1 MSTTRKFLR
10 NMDKVTMSNLGR
22 ATKLQKVVS
31 AVTAMG
37 FVLQP
42 VAAMANTITRTD
54 GGKLDVNGNVTN
66 VWAGKV
72 INDKVAMSVFQDFK
86 IDPNNIANMYFKE
99 QAQGM
104 EAGSLVNFVNTR
116 IDINGT
122 VNAIKGGKIGG
133 NLFFLSKDG
142 MAVGA
147 TGVINTGSLYVATP
161 NANKITELQQ
171 SLQQGAIKDNLAENL
186 VYSVPINKSGTIT
199 VMGKINAADDVH
211 LRAPQIG
218 IGKNVSGDAQYDAQP
233 GGTNA
238 SITTG
243 VANFADIVNIKD
255 AQGNV
260 TVDSGLRGEAL
271 QAEKTANGDI
281 VLSAYNSYNDNYYGI
296 KSAVSDIAG
305 EKVNAELTV
314 AKGAAV
320 NAAGKAELTAQAVN
334 NIDAEIIE
342 NNADLKRV
350 SESRNKTD
358 SLVGQIVDTKANI
371 NIDGEVTGKHVDI
384 AANAVNRY
392 VSSETGKLTSFTQK
406 LHVAN
411 INLDAAYGKLNSEAK
426 VNIGKDAVV
435 KATQA
440 DTIRTDEN
448 GLPVTDSEG
457 NAVIDKA
464 LNIHANSTIDLEVG
478 ANAGGIK
485 LFTPSVTKLIPAV
498 GVSYAEANNNA
509 EVNIEGALASAGSA
523 DIAANADSTIYA
535 SSITKTG
542 KQGNIVSAAVTVANS
557 ENHSKVTIG
566 ETAKMA
572 GQDLGN
578 GRGTATIG
586 EDVSVKA
593 NSTNSV
599 TTGASV
605 VANDNTAVAT
615 AVNVTE
621 HNSTADVDINASM
634 KAGRNLAVNAANT
647 LAENNVTAD
656 NGMGTTAAASKLSE
670 LIQDSQTMQSITGP
684 AGLVS
689 VLKERIAEGE
699 LTPGWLSDILGQKE
713 GETPAPN
720 AWDTVG
726 DLFSAG
732 ASIGVANETNNSNI
746 SIGKGVQLEAGKDLS
761 LKAASTVEDTYMNAN
776 GIGRNNNE
784 DVDKNA
790 LVNAAVLY
798 ANLQNDATITVAGGN
813 AGDGTNVQ
821 LKGENVDVQAD
832 SVFIYQ
838 RIDRMIRDVNEL
850 SNKVKKAYKND
861 DSEEAA
867 KIKEKLAA
875 LEEAAAAFNEK
886 ANPEN
891 GEKPSIYELVLTDE
905 FKDYLDAANEFK
917 EAAEKDEDNMDG
929 ISVGNLSALSAAARF
944 ADVTRYTNFS
954 AGTVNAGKDGEKEA
968 KASIAGSATVTN
980 IANNA
985 KVLLGKNA
993 VVEATAGKANLG
1005 AKSSQDD
1012 VVLTGKPS
1020 MNGGGSAAVGG
1031 TVGIGFADANSL
1043 VVVAEGAKITAGDIN
1058 LKAENSIDHT
1068 SISIGA
1074 GKGGSV
1080 GVNGMVSYMSGD
1092 SNSIVSV
1099 DDEAVLIAR
1108 KNSDATTGKI
1118 NLEAINDTDVT
1129 TVAGAVSQGDSGA
1142 VGASIAVSNFD
1153 RYNYAAIADNDYG
1166 TKNVK
1171 QELANALAKTSD
1183 EKIKYILKLLRQK
1196 TGLSEAAQ
1204 SDFFGSQAND
1214 AANAG
1219 SITASGVD
1227 VKARTTG
1234 EILNVTI
1241 AGGLSTGGDSDEE
1254 STFSKILEMLGDVKT
1269 GLEGKIK
1276 ALDSGLAE
1284 KIQSFLEKA
1293 DKAKEVLPEQEDDK
1307 KDVTKETE
1315 KPASFTLTGAG
1326 SASVNLLDGDTAAII
1341 DGAKIN
1347 IVKDEAKT
1355 SGNVNVSASDS
1366 SMVTAASGAAGL
1378 SLKNYGKKQNGDT
1391 TNVGVAGA
1399 VAVNDVSTGTLAVI
1413 RGSKIDNAD
1422 AIINNAEKSGA
1433 VVAAGVGLAVST
1445 NAAGNGATN
1454 VAASVNASV
1463 NLADNKVYAL
1473 MQDNKVNETAQNAA
1487 TSITNSAFDND
1498 IQITGGLSASLS
1510 KGGSKG
1516 VAGGATV
1523 AYGTLENDIQS
1534 AMLGGTYNKITNAD
1548 VTATTNMTQVG
1559 VAANA
1564 SASMG
1569 ADTSYAMSGNAAYNK
1584 LTNDVNASVEGV
1596 TLTGESLTVAA
1607 YDTAETTNEHTALL
1621 KARGFDADGS
1631 EYAEAAAAAANEEED
1646 QDGNKLTNID
1656 TTRKGNVI
1664 VTGAVS
1670 AGITTGSDGGSAG
1683 ASISISDI
1691 DNDYNASIK
1700 GSTITTKGAGSGEDL
1715 RGTNVTAKSN
1725 TMLIGV
1731 AAGVAGTNGNFGVG
1745 GSASWENLDNDVTAS
1760 IENSTIA
1767 GPKTDVNAISKAMAV
1782 NVAGQIGVSTGSNS
1796 KVGAG
1801 MAVAY
1806 NSLNNTTGAYVKGST
1821 IYNPAASGAALN
1833 VNAANEGSVYSVGA
1847 AVGAGTSTATLNGAV
1862 VVNQGKNDV
1871 EAIVEDGT
1879 YQDENGETKTKRSAL
1894 SNMNSVNVTSTDSS
1908 KQLAVV
1914 GAVSAGVGGKSKAAV
1929 GGTVVVNDIASQ
1941 SNKAAIRNTD
1951 INTTDNGKIGVK
1963 ALDNSALKTIS
1974 IDMAMTTGNAAF
1986 SGAGAASL
1994 IDKETGAELV
2004 GTNVDQKANAAG
2016 NSDVEVKAASDSSI
2030 TTVGVVLA
2038 GGKNAAGGL
2047 GISVNEIGADTTATI
2062 DGGNYKVK
2070 NLTAEAKSKAAINA
2084 IGIAAGVAKNAG
2096 LAGNVGVNIID
2107 NDTKTTIK
2115 NATIAAKGTI
2125 AALANSQD
2133 RLSNI
2138 AGTAGVAAG
2147 GQVGLGMGVAYN
2159 EIKGETASVVSDS
2172 SLTAEGAEGAGVDVI
2187 ERNKDNANATTA
2199 KYKGIVVA
2207 ADATHDLQN
2216 IAISAG
2222 AAISADVGVGV
2233 AGTVTVNRILG
2244 ATNAEINS
2252 TDLNKNLKDLS
2263 KADVLVNAA
2272 DVTTSESHVGSL
2284 AVGVGADGGAGVGM
2298 ASDTSVVSRNVTAQ
2312 IDGGETQ
2319 KTANGH
2325 NVAVNALNKAQMTT
2339 NADGVAIAGGA
2350 YGAAAGA
2357 GTVSVA
2363 KLDAATTARV
2373 NNIAGTNYGLAVNA
2387 EHKNAINQISAAA
2400 AVAAAAVSG
2409 AAGAGIGV
2417 VNDDSNTVAELSKSN
2432 ITAKKDNGEAT
2443 NGNITVKAANE
2454 TDVTT
2459 TVVGVAASGVAAGLN
2474 VAVNNLNNKVTAS
2487 VHDNTLL
2494 DAANKFAATANNK
2507 LAADFRSAAAAGGA
2521 GALAV
2526 GVGVNTIDTGVLT
2539 EVKDSAIKAGSID
2552 VNAKETMDI
2561 KQKIAGASAGALG
2574 VNANVSVTSIG
2585 AALADSYG
2593 DNDSGD
2599 SKAKFTT
2606 SDILQKANDAVADQD
2621 NISKSDKNAAG
2632 STFGK
2637 YNVTAKSGASASKG
2651 SSSAEGV
2658 QVKVSNANLT
2668 AAGNAN
2674 IEAER
2679 HVDANVTSATATVAA
2694 TGASVSVAALDVERK
2709 TGVTVDK
2716 SSITAGDALNVTS
2729 KQSGTAEVDAY
2740 QASAAGASVGV
2751 VYSGINLKGANA
2763 VNIMGSTL
2771 NAGNNLAVKTSDMST
2786 GKLKTIGLA
2795 AAIAGT
2801 ANVFVADAKNNS
2813 TSTITIDSKDEQNSA
2828 LTSTNADVTVE
2839 AKHGDG
2845 TKPTLEAEMKTVS
2858 VAGIASG
2865 LGFNTAVTDNS
2876 STAISVGNN
2885 QSFAAGKDINIKAEN
2900 NSVNIVKS
2908 SAITGAL
2915 GVAAGAT
2922 GAEAKGTAASSLT
2935 VGSGNTFTAETVNLG
2950 AKANVKNVAEIHSIG
2965 AGIGAITVNWAKASG
2980 KTDVAVNIGDNT
2992 YNAKEANIKG
3002 ESVINQKASADG
3014 ITAGLVTSGSNMAK
3028 ADAEEKINVVVGTD
3042 NGTNTA
3048 TGDVN
3053 ITADG
3058 KIIHDVSSNGDGGAL
3073 FDASPVAAR
3082 TESNV
3087 DSTTKVKVRGN
3098 WTADDMSIAAVHDNN
3113 NITLDTN
3120 ALKAAVVGLSG
3131 VEAKSDITNNTS
3143 VDLANAKLVA
3153 AGDVALKAQNDI
3165 NYSNTMKAGGY
3176 GVASGN
3182 ALDSRDTFNLNSKV
3196 KLANSNITSKGKI
3209 DISALTG
3216 DGVNQTDSSNRPNA
3230 AINKSV
3236 TLESAGAVAGTWAVS
3251 RDNYNVNNNIL
3262 VDENSSVTTAGNS
3275 NYTSNN
3281 DINMVATD
3289 MVGFTDVATANT
3301 QGGLVGA
3308 ASAKLKADFTRN
3320 NNITVNG
3327 KLDSNYDVKLNAG
3340 GNSIMN
3346 VTLKSNA
3353 YNKTAAP
3360 IVANPS
3366 LNYTMTQ
3373 NNNVVIGERADG
3385 AESIKTVRNINLIGD
3400 SGDTTIALQSE
3411 SYKWTQGGTTSN
3423 ASLASTADGTQSKD
3437 DHLNNGVTVNGK
3449 LLAGKNTKLEIT
3461 IDDGDDIG
3469 NLNDSLNSIVEKSV
3483 SGHQKAYEEAEAAYD
3498 KYAEENGLTDKRDA
3512 YNAAQAEYDEASST
3526 ANALNKNM
3534 ENGAAKLK
3542 EAADAAKATLDTA
3555 AKEWWKDNAVTDAD
3569 GNTSVSI
3576 TLTTE
3581 TGTETKTFKSL
3592 EEFLAQD
3599 DAAVKEQYIAAAKA
3613 KENAG
3618 ATTDPSAGGTTGGT
3632 TTTPDAGSSDSGS
3645 GATDAGNAA
3654 TGNNLAG
3661 ANSAANTVDLSSTE
3675 TGSTG
3680 EIGSTEAGGTTG
3692 EGGSTET
3699 GSTGEGGEAQTPT
3712 LEGQADAFVG
3722 KLTAYKTAQE
3732 KYENASKALGSS
3744 AELAGGVTL
3753 NSETGKYEVNS
3764 DIQETLNTTKAAY
3777 EEIANSEE
3785 CKNLLANLTKAE
3797 DEYTKALDNQDD
3809 IVTAVNDYIKE
3820 SKDKDFVHIKASDWF
3835 KEQNDGSV
3843 MNSLEFQNYAQGLSN
3858 RLTELNNLIQEYG
3871 ETAAAKSF
3879 SAEKARLQNELIA
3892 LGLGYYETVQRSD
3905 GTTAQGNFVYDGSAS
3920 TVPTVDLKNI
3930 LVTGGNI
3937 NIKGGSLS
3945 GKGEMTAVGGP
3956 EVKITNNSQYY
3967 LHVNDITI
3975 DGDGGNVKF
3984 NDAAIK
3990 SGNGLTVNDSPGK
4003 LIGEKDASGKV
4014 TSSNNAQVTIEAK
4027 AKKANPDSIFTP
4039 DVGIFGTIYNPYGNV
4054 TIKNDNNSIYL
4065 AAEIKDGAHQQKGG
4079 SIKAREITLTSGGNI
4094 TQGYNE
4100 GIENIGGSPHY
4111 AVDNEIVLKIQKAL
4125 VDKLKDKTASKQYRT
4140 AFKSKYKL
4148 AEFLR
4153 KYVDTSLSY
4162 DKSLAIADQLTD
4174 SGSKEKAGMYASGA
4188 IYINAAAVNIN
4199 GTVQSGYDTY
4209 KVDVNQSRLAELA
4222 NKDHTGITDFKT
4234 DDWLVTT
4241 GTAGAV
4247 YDSKLGKYVY
4257 NVSAWYNPET
4267 GEIITEDIDQSG
4279 GGSIH
4284 IMGAIASTGGG
4295 QLIALDG
4302 SANVTINN
4310 DGNTKLTVGSINTDS
4325 VKGKITVV
4333 DTNFDENNQGYRT
4346 TVYTRDGM
4354 KNGTAK
4360 YDPKSGQMYIWTSG
4374 ETSQVITSYKAEYN
4388 SSWFGLKK
4396 EESEEKL
4403 QKDKVATATVSL
4415 NGQQTTQGD
4424 VINDNELS
4432 GGYLNFRD
4440 GDSQFSWGLAPDDG
4454 ASTRDTEGNVYQ
4466 ISFERSAKIKQGK
4479 DASDN
4484 LLYWTTDESGNEVLT
4499 TEAVNDNG
4507 ESNNPYYLTDAN
4519 GNYIYDT
4526 TISDKVVKKKKKLFG
4541 IWGSKITTTWK
4552 ETKGMLTSYEFGLKA
4567 DNPIDIKFIGNKD
4580 GGNVGITSG
4589 GDIKLAGDIR
4599 AKDVSITS
4607 KTGSIKADSFGDSLE
4622 QKTIFSDNLK
4632 LKAGQNIEVVQQ
4644 GVDKGLNLNAEAGTS
4659 KDNYIKI
4666 NTLAG
4671 LKTGD
4676 VYLENVKAGGD
4687 ITLNIDGR
4695 ALRGARDNYDANIT
4709 EANIVSGG
4717 NLSLS
4722 ASKGIGEAGK
4732 EQLIKAADSV
4742 SFAADAGDIRVKQA
4756 DNNLMKL
4763 SEIVA
4768 KDGDVYLEAE
4778 GGFIDVIKENQED
4791 TSRQGEK
4798 LKEWKDQ
4805 GILSDTPLEE
4815 QKQAKYNEQV
4825 NNLKEQAKSASL
4837 QGNALSDAERTA
4849 KADDLVAAG
4858 DKLTTDLAEDYSN
4871 YYAARKTMYEKQAA
4885 LNEAISQKNNGNDSG
4900 YEDAL
4905 TEYNT
4910 AFEKYAQAK
4919 KTYDESKASAI
4930 EAYVTEKGYEDAAGG
4945 LQQKSHVSQWL
4956 ASYEE
4961 LTHEAKDQGE
4971 NRYDKYGWSSNQL
4984 LYAMQDSI
4992 INPSAGTVSDVEKAN
5007 ITGNN
5012 IYLKTG
5018 GDIGKVMDDQA
5029 FTITMDELSNM
5040 FTNGVEEGSDL
5051 QTRLDKLAGA
5061 RADDVTWGASKIEVK
5076 RLTPISVKL
5085 NKNANGDAGKVS
5097 IDAPKAKNIY
5107 VIAKDSKLTMDKL
5120 LSEGNV
5126 RLTGQEGVDIG
5137 TITGSNVSLEGGDGD
5152 IKHGAAGSVLVGLL
5166 GDKANLNVKG
5176 KLNAN
5181 AAGDILI
5188 KQLQDTKDITISEGK
5203 SWNKDMVLGSLA
5215 AKNIKVEA
5223 NGNIVSGLD
5232 NVDDGNGE
5240 TRGISYINASNKLEL
5255 VTAGSIGKNGDGL
5268 RVKNSGGVVDI
5279 DAKNGAY
5286 LEAKGDGTL
5295 YLGTVKTGTE
5305 ANGDSLVVNSEGSLS
5320 LGREAVEEVKD
5331 ADGEVVTAGVE
5342 AATGSINA
5350 DGIKGDVKFTTAADI
5365 ILKGKL
5371 HADVLTAQSYA
5382 GHIKQTTSTPKDN
5395 IHVRKLNASAITG
5408 DILLPNEYNIIGEAD
5423 ISGLGRNFD
5432 LAVSSDELKMK
5443 LGSKRNALT
5452 NNYGGSFNVKNKTG
5466 NINLE
5471 DSHMN
5476 IYGDITVS
5484 ANGSIL
5490 FDENTRLA
5498 TNELNKAGSNNA
5510 LLQKTGNITLI
5521 AGDFD
5526 GLTGSITNKSTLL
5539 ANAAMVKDADGNLTK
5554 GEAKITFKAAQG
5566 SVANSG
5572 NLSTSKDVAM
5582 IAGDAVNLSETSTI
5596 AAEDDMQ
5603 LNAGNTISTD
5613 GTITTGGSLS
5623 ATADNGSITTDGTI
5637 NAENGG
5643 IKLETKN
5650 SSAKANIRVK
5660 GVMRSSKGNIE
5671 AKTAQGDVTYDG
5683 DVTVDEGSIA
5693 STVTGGDVTVG
5704 GTTKVGTGSI
5714 INEVTS
5720 GNVNIKGT
5728 TEVGQGSIISN
5739 ITEGNVEID
5748 GTTKVTTGSIID
5760 TVGKGDVTLKGA
5772 TEIGSGNIANKVTTG
5787 DVAVG
5792 GTNNIGSGNVANT
5805 VESGNVAISGANAI
5819 GFGNITNNVGTG
5831 DVSTSGVLN
5840 VSTGSISN
5848 NVESG
5853 NIDYNAETNI
5863 NIGDIFNEAGDGN
5876 INMDANMIVGLGDIL
5891 SKASGDISSKKTLQA
5906 INGSISADAG
5916 NDINFAEII
5925 AKNGQADLKSANG
5938 DIYLSKVNGKEVIL
5952 VAKKN
5957 ITADDIDADNV
5968 TARGTDISDVSL
5980 KVTQDRGIIIDELLG
5995 NNITVKKAEG
6005 SMNIDKL
6012 AVTNEAN
6019 LDVNGM
6025 TTTIW
6030 GVPPE
6035 MLNKDSMN
6043 SDTSYWFNSEAWK
6056 NGAEW
6061 MQLVFSSEK
6070 RHQTSNMIPL
6080 QVRDHFF
6087 VDSNPF
6093 IGIDK
6098 MNHVLDK
6105 NNVDGYDINVDPDV
6119 AFFFRYDLYDLDDHE
6134 EEEETAKITV
6144 EA

>member
-1 MSTTRKFLR
+1 MGTTRKFLR
-10 NMDKVTMSNLGR
+10 NMDKVTLSNIGKAERL
-22 ATKLQKVVS
+22 KKVVS
-31 AVTAMG
+31 TVTAMG

-42 VAAMANTITRTD
+42 MAAMANTITRTD

-72 INDKVAMSVFQDFK
+72 INDKVAMSVFKDFK
-86 IDPNNIANMYFKE
+86 VDANNIANMYFKE
-99 QAQGM
+99 QANGQ
-104 EAGSLVNFVNTR
+104 EAGSLVNFVNSR

-122 VNAIKGGKIGG
+122 VNALKGGKIGG

-161 NANKITELQQ
+161 NANKINELQD
-171 SLQQGAIKDNLAENL
+171 SLQKGLIKDNLADNL

-211 LRAPQIG
+211 LRAPKIG
-218 IGKNVSGDAQYDAQP
+218 IGENVSGDPQYDAQQ

-271 QAEKTANGDI
+271 HAEKTTNGDI
-281 VLSAYNSYNDNYYGI
+281 VLSAYNSYNDNYYGV
-296 KSAVSDIAG
+296 KSVLSDIAG

-320 NAAGKAELTAQAVN
+320 NAAGNAELTAQAVN
-334 NIDAEIIE
+334 NIDADIIE

-350 SESRNKTD
+350 NESSSKTGA
-358 SLVGQIVDTKANI
+358 LVGQIVDTKANI
-371 NIDGEVTGKHVDI
+371 TIDGEVTGKHVDI
-384 AANAVNRY
+384 AANAANRY
-392 VSSETGKLTSFTQK
+392 VSSETGSLTSFTQK
-406 LHVAN
+406 LSVAN
-411 INLDAAYGKLNSEAK
+411 INLDASYGKLNSEAK
-426 VNIGKDAVV
+426 VNIGKDAVI
-435 KATQA
+435 KATEA
-440 DTIRTDEN
+440 DTVRKDAS

-457 NAVIDKA
+457 NPVIDKA

-485 LFTPSVTKLIPAV
+485 LVTPSVTKLIPAV

-509 EVNIEGALASAGSA
+509 EVNIDGAIASAGSA
-523 DIAANADSTIYA
+523 DIAANADSTVYA
-535 SSITKTG
+535 SSLTKTG
-542 KQGNIVSAAVTVANS
+542 KEGNIVAAAATVANS
-557 ENHSKVTIG
+557 ENHSQVNIG

-578 GRGTATIG
+578 GRGTAAIG
-586 EDVSVKA
+586 EDLSVKA

-599 TTGASV
+599 KTSASV

-621 HNSTADVDINASM
+621 HNSTADVNINASM
-634 KAGRNLAVNAANT
+634 KAGRNLAVDAANT
-647 LAENNVTAD
+647 LTENEVIAN
-656 NGMGTTAAASKLSE
+656 NGMGTTAAASKISE

-689 VLKERIAEGE
+689 VLKERIATGE
-699 LTPGWLSDILGQKE
+699 YTPGWLSDILGKKE
-713 GETPAPN
+713 EQETPQPN
-720 AWDTVG
+720 AWDTFG

-732 ASIGVANETNNSNI
+732 ASIGVANETNNSGI
-746 SIGKGVQLEAGKDLS
+746 SVGKGVQLEAGKDLS
-761 LKAASTVEDTYMNAN
+761 INATSTVEDTYMNAN
-776 GIGRNNNE
+776 GIGRNNN
-784 DVDKNA
+784 DKVDKNA

-798 ANLQNDATITVAGGN
+798 ANLQNDAAITVAGGN
-813 AGDGTNVQ
+813 ASDGTNVQ
-821 LKGENVDVQAD
+821 LKGENVNVQAE
-832 SVFIYQ
+832 SNFIYQ
-838 RIDRMIRDVNEL
+838 RIDKMVQAINEL
-850 SNKVKKAYKND
+850 SSKVKRTYKND
-861 DSEEAA
+861 DSETAA
-867 KIKEKLAA
+867 KIKEKLDA
-875 LEEAAAAFNEK
+875 LDEAAAAFDAK

-917 EAAEKDEDNMDG
+917 EIAEKDEDNMDS
-929 ISVGNLSALSAAARF
+929 ISVGDLSALTAAAHF

-968 KASIAGSATVTN
+968 KASVAGSATVTN

-993 VVEATAGKANLG
+993 VVEATKGKADFG

-1058 LKAENSIDHT
+1058 LKAENNIDHT

-1080 GVNGMVSYMSGD
+1080 GVNGMISYMSGD

-1099 DDEAVLIAR
+1099 DDEAVLEAR
-1108 KNSDATTGKI
+1108 KNSDNKTTGKV
-1118 NLEAINDTDVT
+1118 NLEATNNTDVT
-1129 TVAGAVSQGDSGA
+1129 TVAGAVSLGDSGA
-1142 VGASIAVSNFD
+1142 VGASVAIANFD
-1153 RYNYAAIADNDYG
+1153 RYNYASIGDNDYG
-1166 TKNVK
+1166 TKNIR
-1171 QELANALAKTSD
+1171 QELANALANTSD

-1204 SDFFGSQAND
+1204 SELFGSHAND
-1214 AANAG
+1214 AVQAG

-1227 VKARTTG
+1227 VKAKTTG

-1254 STFSKILEMLGDVKT
+1254 STFSKILEMLGDVKS

-1276 ALDSGLAE
+1276 ALDSGIAE
-1284 KIQSFLEKA
+1284 KIQGLLEKA
-1293 DKAKEVLPEQEDDK
+1293 DKAKEVLPEKEDDK
-1307 KDVTKETE
+1307 TDATKKTE

-1326 SASVNLLDGDTAAII
+1326 SASVNLVDGDTAAVI

-1347 IVKDEAKT
+1347 IVKDEAAT
-1355 SGNVNVSASDS
+1355 NGGNVNVSASDS
-1366 SMVTAASGAAGL
+1366 AMVTAASGAAGL

-1399 VAVNDVSTGTLAVI
+1399 VAVNDVATGALAVI
-1413 RGSKIDNAD
+1413 RDSKIDNAD

-1433 VVAAGVGLAVST
+1433 VVAAGVGMAVST

-1473 MQDNKVNETAQNAA
+1473 MQDNEVNKNAQRAA

-1498 IQITGGLSASLS
+1498 IQITGGLSANLS

-1523 AYGTLENDIQS
+1523 AYGKLENDVQA
-1534 AMLGGTYNKITNAD
+1534 AMLGGEYNKITNAD

-1564 SASMG
+1564 SVTMG
-1569 ADTSYAMSGNAAYNK
+1569 SDTSYAMSGNAAYNE

-1596 TLTGESLTVAA
+1596 KLTGESLMVAA
-1607 YDTAETTNEHTALL
+1607 YDTAETANEHTALL

-1646 QDGNKLTNID
+1646 QDGNKVTNID
-1656 TTRKGNVI
+1656 TSRKGNVI

-1670 AGITTGSDGGSAG
+1670 AGVTTGSDGGSAG
-1683 ASISISDI
+1683 ASISISKI
-1691 DNDYNASIK
+1691 DNDYNASLK
-1700 GSTITTKGAGSGEDL
+1700 GSTITTTGAGSGEDL

-1725 TMLIGV
+1725 TMLVGV

-1745 GSASWENLDNDVTAS
+1745 GSASWEDLDNDVTAS

-1767 GPKTDVNAISKAMAV
+1767 GPKTDVNAISRAMAV

-1862 VVNQGKNDV
+1862 VVNQGKSDV
-1871 EAIVEDGT
+1871 EAIVEDYQ
-1879 YQDENGETKTKRSAL
+1879 YQDEKNEKQTRRSAL
-1894 SNMNSVNVTSTDSS
+1894 NNMNSVKVTSQDSS

-1951 INTTDNGKIGVK
+1951 INTTNNGKIGVK
-1963 ALDNSALKTIS
+1963 ATDKADLKTIS

-1994 IDKETGAELV
+1994 IDKETGAEV
-2004 GTNVDQKANAAG
+2004 IGTNVDQRENASG
-2016 NSDVEVKAASDSSI
+2016 SSDVEVKAASDSSI

-2047 GISVNEIGADTTATI
+2047 GISVNEIGADTKATI
-2062 DGGNYKVK
+2062 DGGSYKVK
-2070 NLTAEAKSKAAINA
+2070 NLTADAESEASINA

-2096 LAGNVGVNIID
+2096 LAGNVGVNLID
-2107 NDTKTTIK
+2107 NDTTTTIK
-2115 NATIAAKGTI
+2115 NATITAKGTI
-2125 AALANSQD
+2125 AALAKSQD
-2133 RLSNI
+2133 SLSNI

-2147 GQVGLGMGVAYN
+2147 GQFGLGMGVAYN

-2172 SLTAEGAEGAGVDVI
+2172 SLTAAGEGTGVDVT
-2187 ERNKDNANATTA
+2187 ERAKDSNATTTA
-2199 KYKGIVVA
+2199 KHKGIVVA
-2207 ADATHDLQN
+2207 ADATHALQN

-2252 TDLNKNLKDLS
+2252 TDLNKDLKDLS

-2312 IDGGETQ
+2312 IDGGEAQ

-2325 NVAVNALNKAQMTT
+2325 NVAVNALNKAQMMT

-2363 KLDAATTARV
+2363 KLDAVTAARV
-2373 NNIAGTNYGLAVNA
+2373 SNIAGTTYGLDIKA
-2387 EHKNAINQISAAA
+2387 EHKNVINQISAAA

-2417 VNDDSNTVAELSKSN
+2417 VNDDSNTVAELSNSS
-2432 ITAKKDNGEAT
+2432 ITAKKDNTEAT

-2487 VHDNTLL
+2487 VHDNTML

-2539 EVKDSAIKAGSID
+2539 EVKASTVKAGSID
-2552 VNAKETMDI
+2552 VQAKEAMDVDQLI
-2561 KQKIAGASAGALG
+2561 TGATAGALG

-2593 DNDSGD
+2593 DNDSDD
-2599 SKAKFTT
+2599 SKAKFSTK
-2606 SDILQKANDAVADQD
+2606 DILAKANTAVADQD

-2637 YNVTAKSGASASKG
+2637 YNVTAKSGANASQG

-2658 QVKVSNANLT
+2658 QVKVSNSALT
-2668 AAGNAN
+2668 ATGNAD

-2679 HVDANVTSATATVAA
+2679 HVDANVTSATATVSAM
-2694 TGASVSVAALDVERK
+2694 GASVSVAALDVERK
-2709 TGVTVDK
+2709 TGVTLDK
-2716 SSITAGDALNVTS
+2716 SSISAGDALSVAS

-2786 GKLKTIGLA
+2786 GKLKTIGLS
-2795 AAIAGT
+2795 AAIAAT

-2813 TSTITIDSKDEQNSA
+2813 TSTITIDSKDDENSA
-2828 LTSTNADVTVE
+2828 LTSANENVTVE

-2845 TKPTLEAEMKTVS
+2845 TKPTMAAEMDTVS

-2865 LGFNTAVTDNS
+2865 LGFNTAVMDNS

-2885 QSFAAGKDINIKAEN
+2885 QSFKAAKDISIKAEN
-2900 NSVNIVKS
+2900 NSVNTVRS
-2908 SAITGAL
+2908 SAVTGAL

-2922 GAEAKGTAASSLT
+2922 GAEAKGKAASSLA
-2935 VGSGNTFTAETVNLG
+2935 VGSGNTFTAQDVNMG

-2965 AGIGAITVNWAKASG
+2965 AGIGAITVNWAKATG
-2980 KTDVAVNIGDNT
+2980 KTNVAVNVGDNT
-2992 YNAKEANIKG
+2992 YNASDAANING
-3002 ESVINQKASADG
+3002 ESVINQKAKADG
-3014 ITAGLVTSGSNMAK
+3014 ITAGLVTSGSNLANV
-3028 ADAEEKINVVVGTD
+3028 DSEENINVVVGTD
-3042 NGTNTA
+3042 NGTSTA
-3048 TGDVN
+3048 QGAVN

-3073 FDASPVAAR
+3073 FDASPVAAK
-3082 TESNV
+3082 TVSKV
-3087 DSTTKVKVRGN
+3087 KSATKVKVRGN
-3098 WTADDMSIAAVHDNN
+3098 WSADAMDIAAVHDNN
-3113 NITLDTN
+3113 NIALDTN

-3131 VEAKSDITNNTS
+3131 VEAKSDINNDTS
-3143 VDLANAKLVA
+3143 VDLTNANITTAD
-3153 AGDVALKAQNDI
+3153 DVIIKAQNDI
-3165 NYSNTMKAGGY
+3165 NYSNTIKANGY

-3182 ALDSRDTFNLNSKV
+3182 ALDTRDNFTLNSTV
-3196 KLANSNITSKGKI
+3196 KLANSNITSKGRVN
-3209 DISALTG
+3209 ISALTG
-3216 DGVNQTDSSNRPNA
+3216 DGVSDTDGSDTPKA
-3230 AINKSV
+3230 AISKNV

-3251 RDNYNVNNNIL
+3251 RDKYNVNNNII
-3262 VDENSSVTTAGNS
+3262 VDDDSSVTTAGNS

-3289 MVGFTDVATANT
+3289 MVGFKDVATANT

-3327 KLDSNYDVKLNAG
+3327 KLDSNYDAKLNAG

-3360 IVANPS
+3360 IVANPA

-3373 NNNVVIGERADG
+3373 NNNVVIGAREDG
-3385 AESIKTVRNINLIGD
+3385 AETIKTARNINLIGD
-3400 SGDTTIALQSE
+3400 SGNTTIALQSE

-3461 IDDGDDIG
+3461 IDDGDDTK
-3469 NLNDSLNSIVEKSV
+3469 NLNGKLSDIV
-3483 SGHQKAYEEAEAAYD
+3483 SGCVGEQETAYNNAQKAYD
-3498 KYAEENGLTDKRDA
+3498 KYAKDNDLVNKRKEYNKAAKAKEN
-3512 YNAAQAEYDEASST
+3512 AEST
-3526 ANALNKNM
+3526 AKTLNDQMSSGDSPLRK
-3534 ENGAAKLK
+3534 AA
-3542 EAADAAKATLDTA
+3542 EDAETAKATLDTA
-3555 AKEWWKDNAVTDAD
+3555 SKEWWDANKSVADD
-3569 GNTSVSI
+3569 GKETVSI
-3576 TLTTE
+3576 TVGE
-3581 TGTETKTFKSL
+3581 ETKVFEKM
-3592 EEFLAQD
+3592 EDFLAQNEAD
-3599 DAAVKEQYIAAAKA
+3599 IKAQYIAAAKA

-3618 ATTDPSAGGTTGGT
+3618 ATTDPSASGTTGGT
-3632 TTTPDAGSSDSGS
+3632 TTNPG
-3645 GATDAGNAA
+3645 
-3654 TGNNLAG
+3654 TG
-3661 ANSAANTVDLSSTE
+3661 SAANTVDLSSNE
-3675 TGSTG
+3675 TGSNG
-3680 EIGSTEAGGTTG
+3680 EN
-3692 EGGSTET
+3692 GSTET
-3699 GSTGEGGEAQTPT
+3699 DGSKKTDGKSGEGGQTQAPT
-3712 LEGQADAFVG
+3712 LEDQAEAFVK
-3722 KLTAYKTAQE
+3722 KLNDYQAAQE
-3732 KYENASKALGSS
+3732 KYEKARSALGTS
-3744 AELAGGVTL
+3744 ASNAGGVTL
-3753 NSETGKYEVNS
+3753 NETTHQYEVSSEVKEAYDNAA
-3764 DIQETLNTTKAAY
+3764 KAY
-3777 EEIANSEE
+3777 NEIVESAEY
-3785 CKNLLANLTKAE
+3785 KNLVETMNNAE
-3797 DEYTKALDNQDD
+3797 QAYDEALNNTDD
-3809 IVTAVNDYIKE
+3809 LVNAANDYIKNT
-3820 SKDKDFVHIKASDWF
+3820 KDKEFVKIEASDWF
-3835 KEQNDGSV
+3835 TEQNDGSV
-3843 MNSLEFQNYAQGLSN
+3843 LNSLAFQNYAQGLTN
-3858 RLTELNNLIQEYG
+3858 RLTELTNLIQVYG
-3871 ETAAAKSF
+3871 DSAAGKSF
-3879 SAEKARLQNELIA
+3879 LNERTRLQNELVA
-3892 LGLGYYETVQRSD
+3892 LGLGYFDNSGAEPV
-3905 GTTAQGNFVYDGSAS
+3905 FVFDDSAS
-3920 TVPTVDLKNI
+3920 TVPTADLKNI

-3956 EVKITNNSQYY
+3956 EVKITNNSKYY
-3967 LHVNDITI
+3967 LRVNDISI

-3990 SGNGLTVNDSPGK
+3990 SNNDLTVNDSPGK
-4003 LIGEKDASGKV
+4003 LLGGTDSQGKV
-4014 TSSNNAQVTIEAK
+4014 TSSNNAQVTIESTADK
-4027 AKKANPDSIFTP
+4027 PGNNDIFTP
-4039 DVGIFGTIYNPYGNV
+4039 DVGVFGTIYNPFGKV
-4054 TIKNDNNSIYL
+4054 TIKNAHNNIYL
-4065 AAEIKDGAHQQKGG
+4065 AAEIKDGEHPQKGG

-4094 TQGYNE
+4094 TQGYND
-4100 GIENIGGSPHY
+4100 GIENIGGNPHY
-4111 AVDNEIVLKIQKAL
+4111 AVKSDGYDPVKKIQTAL
-4125 VDKLKDKTASKQYRT
+4125 IDKLADKTSLGKYRT
-4140 AFKSKYKL
+4140 AFKTTKDL
-4148 AEFLR
+4148 ANFL
-4153 KYVDTSLSY
+4153 KQYVDSNLTQAEAE
-4162 DKSLAIADQLTD
+4162 AIAAKLTD

-4209 KVDVNQSRLAELA
+4209 KVDVDQDLLAKRA
-4222 NKDHTGITDFKT
+4222 QQDHTGITDFKR
-4234 DDWLVTT
+4234 DEWLVTT

-4257 NVSAWYNPET
+4257 NVSAWYNPLT

-4284 IMGAIASTGGG
+4284 IMGAVASTGGG

-4325 VKGKITVV
+4325 VKGKITIV
-4333 DTNFDENNQGYRT
+4333 DTNTVDKNDPNGYKT
-4346 TVYTRDGM
+4346 TVYTRDGVQ
-4354 KNGTAK
+4354 NGTAK

-4374 ETSQVITSYKAEYN
+4374 ETSQVISSYKAEYD
-4388 SSWFGLKK
+4388 SKWFGLSKK
-4396 EESEEKL
+4396 SWEDMMDQE
-4403 QKDKVATATVSL
+4403 DKV
-4415 NGQQTTQGD
+4415 QTDYQEKNAEQTDRGD
-4424 VINDNELS
+4424 VINSNTL
-4432 GGYLNFRD
+4432 D
-4440 GDSQFSWGLAPDDG
+4440 GDYLKFGGGISSLLGKEATTTS
-4454 ASTRDTEGNVYQ
+4454 ATTGNVYQ
-4466 ISFERSAKIKQGK
+4466 ISFERSAKLKQGT
-4479 DASDN
+4479 DASGN
-4484 LLYWTTDESGNEVLT
+4484 LLYWTPADADGNQTLT
-4499 TEAVNDNG
+4499 TEKVTG
-4507 ESNNPYYLTDAN
+4507 EINNEPYYLKDAD
-4519 GNYIYDT
+4519 GNPIYDST
-4526 TISDKVVKKKKKLFG
+4526 KSDIVQKKKKKLWG
-4541 IWGSKITTTWK
+4541 LWGSHVTTTWK

-4687 ITLNIDGR
+4687 VTLNIDGR
-4695 ALRGARDNYDANIT
+4695 ALRGARDNYDAAIS

-4756 DNNLMKL
+4756 DNKLMKL

-4805 GILSDTPLEE
+4805 GILSDVPMDE

-4825 NNLKEQAKSASL
+4825 DNLKDQAKSASL

-4849 KADDLVAAG
+4849 AADDLVAAG

-4871 YYAARKTMYEKQAA
+4871 YYAARKDMYEKQAA
-4885 LNEAISQKNNGNDSG
+4885 LNEAISQKNNGDDSG

-4930 EAYVTEKGYEDAAGG
+4930 ESFVTEKGYTDTDS
-4945 LQQKSHVSQWL
+4945 LKQKSHISQWL

-4961 LTHEAKDQGE
+4961 LTHEATDQGE
-4971 NRYDKYGWSSNQL
+4971 NRYDKYGWNSNQL

-5051 QTRLDKLAGA
+5051 KTRLDKLAGA
-5061 RADDVTWGASKIEVK
+5061 RADDVTWGTSKIEVK

-5085 NKNANGDAGKVS
+5085 NKNANGDEGKVS
-5097 IDAPKAKNIY
+5097 IDAPNAKNIY

-5152 IKHGAAGSVLVGLL
+5152 IKHGADGSVLVGLL

-5203 SWNKDMVLGSLA
+5203 TWNKDMVLGSLA

-5240 TRGISYINASNKLEL
+5240 TRGISYVNASNKLEL
-5255 VTAGSIGKNGDGL
+5255 ITAGSIGKNGDGL

-5279 DAKNGAY
+5279 NAANGAY

-5320 LGREAVEEVKD
+5320 LGRDAVEEVKD

-5342 AATGSINA
+5342 GAAGSINA
-5350 DGIKGDVKFTTAADI
+5350 DKIKQGNVKFTTADDI
-5365 ILKGKL
+5365 LLKGKL
-5371 HADVLTAQSYA
+5371 HANELTTQSYA
-5382 GHIKQTTSTPKDN
+5382 GHIKQTTSTTNDN
-5395 IHVRKLNASAITG
+5395 IYVGKLNASAITG

-5423 ISGLGRNFD
+5423 ISGLGRDFD

-5466 NINLE
+5466 NVNLE

-5498 TNELNKAGSNNA
+5498 TNELNQAGSNNA

-5526 GLTGSITNKSTLL
+5526 GLTGSITNNSTLL

-5566 SVANSG
+5566 SVANNGS
-5572 NLSTSKDVAM
+5572 LSTTNDVAM

-5596 AAEDDMQ
+5596 AADDDMQ
-5603 LNAGNTISTD
+5603 LTAGNSISTD
-5613 GTITTGGSLS
+5613 GTITTGGSID
-5623 ATADNGSITTDGTI
+5623 ATADNGSITTNGTI
-5637 NAENGG
+5637 SADNGG

-5650 SSAKANIRVK
+5650 ARSKANIRIK
-5660 GVMRSSKGNIE
+5660 GVMRSAKGNI
-5671 AKTAQGDVTYDG
+5671 AARTAQGDVNFDG
-5683 DVTVDEGSIA
+5683 DVTVNEGSIA

-5720 GNVNIKGT
+5720 GNVNINGT
-5728 TEVGQGSIISN
+5728 TEVGEGSIISN
-5739 ITEGNVEID
+5739 ITEGNVTVD
-5748 GTTKVTTGSIID
+5748 GATKVTTGSIID
-5760 TVGKGDVTLKGA
+5760 TVGQGDVTFKGT
-5772 TEIGSGNIANKVTTG
+5772 TEIGTGDIANTVTTG

-5792 GTNNIGSGNVANT
+5792 GSNNITSGNVANT
-5805 VESGNVAISGANAI
+5805 VTNGDVTISGTNDIGAGNV
-5819 GFGNITNNVGTG
+5819 TNSVGSG
-5831 DVSTSGVLN
+5831 DVNTSGVLS
-5840 VSTGSISN
+5840 VGSGDIFTTIA
-5848 NVESG
+5848 SG
-5853 NIDYNAETNI
+5853 NVDFNAETNI
-5863 NIGDIFNEAGDGN
+5863 NNGNLFTAAEDGN
-5876 INMDANMIVGLGDIL
+5876 INMDANMIVGMGYIL
-5891 SKASGDISSKKTLQA
+5891 SKASGDITSKKTLQA
-5906 INGSISADAG
+5906 INGSVSADAG
-5916 NDINFAEII
+5916 NDINYAEVL
-5925 AKNGQADLKSANG
+5925 ASGKADLQSANG
-5938 DIYLSKVNGKEVIL
+5938 DIYLRKVNGKEVIF
-5952 VAKKN
+5952 VAKNN
-5957 ITADDIDADNV
+5957 ITAADIEADNV
-5968 TARGTDISDVSL
+5968 TARGTNVDL
-5980 KVTQDRGIIIDELLG
+5980 TVTQDRGIIVDELLG
-5995 NNITVKKAEG
+5995 NNIAVKKAEG
-6005 SMNIDKL
+6005 SMNIEKM
-6012 AVTNEAN
+6012 AVTHEAN
-6019 LDVNGM
+6019 LDVNSM
-6025 TTTIW
+6025 TTTVW

-6035 MLNKDSMN
+6035 MLDKNSMN
-6043 SDTSYWFNSEAWK
+6043 SDTSYWFNAEAWA
-6056 NGAEW
+6056 NGGDW
-6061 MQLVFSSEK
+6061 MKLVFNSVK
-6070 RHQTSNMIPL
+6070 RHQNSNMIPL

-6093 IGIDK
+6093 IGVDK

-6105 NNVDGYDINVDPDV
+6105 NNVDGYDINVDPEV
-6119 AFFFRYDLYDLDDHE
+6119 AYYFRYDLYELDDVE
-6134 EEEETAKITV
+6134 EKLDEAASGEVSV

>member
-1 MSTTRKFLR
+1 M
-10 NMDKVTMSNLGR
+10 
-22 ATKLQKVVS
+22 
-31 AVTAMG
+31 
-37 FVLQP
+37 
-42 VAAMANTITRTD
+42 
-54 GGKLDVNGNVTN
+54 
-66 VWAGKV
+66 
-72 INDKVAMSVFQDFK
+72 
-86 IDPNNIANMYFKE
+86 
-99 QAQGM
+99 
-104 EAGSLVNFVNTR
+104 
-116 IDINGT
+116 
-122 VNAIKGGKIGG
+122 
-133 NLFFLSKDG
+133 
-142 MAVGA
+142 
-147 TGVINTGSLYVATP
+147 
-161 NANKITELQQ
+161 
-171 SLQQGAIKDNLAENL
+171 
-186 VYSVPINKSGTIT
+186 
-199 VMGKINAADDVH
+199 
-211 LRAPQIG
+211 
-218 IGKNVSGDAQYDAQP
+218 
-233 GGTNA
+233 
-238 SITTG
+238 
-243 VANFADIVNIKD
+243 
-255 AQGNV
+255 
-260 TVDSGLRGEAL
+260 RGEAL

-320 NAAGKAELTAQAVN
+320 NAAGNAELTAQAVN
-334 NIDAEIIE
+334 NIDADIIE

-350 SESRNKTD
+350 NESSSKTGA
-358 SLVGQIVDTKANI
+358 LVGQIVDTKANI
-371 NIDGEVTGKHVDI
+371 TIDGEVTGKHVDI
-384 AANAVNRY
+384 AANAANRY
-392 VSSETGKLTSFTQK
+392 VSSETGSLTSFTQK
-406 LHVAN
+406 LSVAN
-411 INLDAAYGKLNSEAK
+411 INLDASYGKLNSEAK
-426 VNIGKDAVV
+426 VNIGKDAVI
-435 KATQA
+435 KATEA
-440 DTIRTDEN
+440 DTVRKDAS

-485 LFTPSVTKLIPAV
+485 LVTPSVTKLVPAV

-509 EVNIEGALASAGSA
+509 EVNIDGAIASAGSA
-523 DIAANADSTIYA
+523 DIAANADSTVYA
-535 SSITKTG
+535 SSLTKTG
-542 KQGNIVSAAVTVANS
+542 KEGNIVAAAATVANS
-557 ENHSKVTIG
+557 ENHSQVNIG

-578 GRGTATIG
+578 GRGTAAIG
-586 EDVSVKA
+586 EDLSVKA

-599 TTGASV
+599 KTSASV

-621 HNSTADVDINASM
+621 HNSTADVNINASM
-634 KAGRNLAVNAANT
+634 KAGRNLAVDAANT
-647 LAENNVTAD
+647 LTENEVIAN
-656 NGMGTTAAASKLSE
+656 NGMGTTAAASKISE

-684 AGLVS
+684 AGLVG
-689 VLKERIAEGE
+689 VLKERIATGE
-699 LTPGWLSDILGQKE
+699 YTPGWLSDILGKKE
-713 GETPAPN
+713 EQETPQPN
-720 AWDTVG
+720 AWDTFG

-732 ASIGVANETNNSNI
+732 ASIGVGNETNNSGI
-746 SIGKGVQLEAGKDLS
+746 SVGKGVQLEAGKDLS
-761 LKAASTVEDTYMNAN
+761 INATSTVEDTYMNAN
-776 GIGRNNNE
+776 GIGRNNN
-784 DVDKNA
+784 DKVDKNA

-813 AGDGTNVQ
+813 ASDGTNVQ
-821 LKGENVDVQAD
+821 LKGENVDVQAE
-832 SVFIYQ
+832 SNFIYQ
-838 RIDRMIRDVNEL
+838 RIDKMVQAINEL
-850 SNKVKKAYKND
+850 SSKVKRTYKND
-861 DSEEAA
+861 DSETAA
-867 KIKEKLAA
+867 KIKEKLDA
-875 LEEAAAAFNEK
+875 LDEAAAAFDAK

-917 EAAEKDEDNMDG
+917 EIAEKDEDNMDS
-929 ISVGNLSALSAAARF
+929 ISVGDLSALTAAAHF

-968 KASIAGSATVTN
+968 KASVAGSATVTN

-993 VVEATAGKANLG
+993 VVEATKGKADFG

-1058 LKAENSIDHT
+1058 LKAENNIDHT

-1099 DDEAVLIAR
+1099 DDEAVLEAR
-1108 KNSDATTGKI
+1108 KNSDNKTTGKV
-1118 NLEAINDTDVT
+1118 NLEATNNTDVT
-1129 TVAGAVSQGDSGA
+1129 TVAGAVSLGDSGA
-1142 VGASIAVSNFD
+1142 VGASVAIANFD
-1153 RYNYAAIADNDYG
+1153 RYNYASIGDNDYG
-1166 TKNVK
+1166 TKNIR
-1171 QELANALAKTSD
+1171 QELANALANTSE
-1183 EKIKYILKLLRQK
+1183 EKINYILKLLRQK
-1196 TGLSEAAQ
+1196 TGLKEAAQ
-1204 SDFFGSQAND
+1204 SDFFGSHAND
-1214 AANAG
+1214 AAQAG

-1227 VKARTTG
+1227 VKAKTTG

-1241 AGGLSTGGDSDEE
+1241 AGGVSTGGDSDEE
-1254 STFSKILEMLGDVKT
+1254 STFSKILEMLGDVKS

-1276 ALDSGLAE
+1276 ALDSGIAE
-1284 KIQSFLEKA
+1284 KIQGLLEKA
-1293 DKAKEVLPEQEDDK
+1293 DKAKEVLPEKEDDK
-1307 KDVTKETE
+1307 TDATKKTE

-1326 SASVNLLDGDTAAII
+1326 SASVNLVDGDTAAII

-1347 IVKDEAKT
+1347 IVKDDAAT
-1355 SGNVNVSASDS
+1355 DANVNVSASDS

-1399 VAVNDVSTGTLAVI
+1399 VAVNDVATGALAVI
-1413 RGSKIDNAD
+1413 RNSKIDNAD

-1433 VVAAGVGLAVST
+1433 VVAAGVGMAVST

-1473 MQDNKVNETAQNAA
+1473 MQDNEVNKAAQKAA

-1498 IQITGGLSASLS
+1498 IQITGGLSTSFS

-1516 VAGGATV
+1516 VVGGATV
-1523 AYGTLENDIQS
+1523 AYGKLENDVQA
-1534 AMLGGTYNKITNAD
+1534 AMLGGEYSKITNAD

-1564 SASMG
+1564 SVAMG
-1569 ADTSYAMSGNAAYNK
+1569 SDTSYAMSGNAAYNE

-1596 TLTGESLTVAA
+1596 KLTGESLTVAA
-1607 YDTAETTNEHTALL
+1607 YDTAETANEHTALL

-1646 QDGNKLTNID
+1646 QDGKKVTNID

-1670 AGITTGSDGGSAG
+1670 AGVTTGSDGGSAG
-1683 ASISISDI
+1683 ASISISKI
-1691 DNDYNASIK
+1691 DNDYNAGIK
-1700 GSTITTKGAGSGEDL
+1700 GSTITTTGAGSGEDL

-1725 TMLIGV
+1725 TMLVGV

-1745 GSASWENLDNDVTAS
+1745 GSASWEDLDNDVTAS

-1782 NVAGQIGVSTGSNS
+1782 NVAGQLGVSTGSNS

-1806 NSLNNTTGAYVKGST
+1806 NSLNNTTGAYVKGSK
-1821 IYNPAASGAALN
+1821 IYNPAASGATLN

-1862 VVNQGKNDV
+1862 VVNQGKSDV
-1871 EAIVEDGT
+1871 EAVVDDYQ
-1879 YQDENGETKTKRSAL
+1879 YQDEKNETQTKRSAL
-1894 SNMNSVNVTSTDSS
+1894 NNMNNVNVTSTDSS

-1929 GGTVVVNDIASQ
+1929 GGTVVVNDISDQ

-1951 INTTDNGKIGVK
+1951 INTTNNGKIGVK
-1963 ALDNSALKTIS
+1963 ATDKADLKTIS

-1994 IDKETGAELV
+1994 IDKETGAEV
-2004 GTNVDQKANAAG
+2004 IGTNVDQRENASG
-2016 NSDVEVKAASDSSI
+2016 SSDVEVKVASDSSI

-2070 NLTAEAKSKAAINA
+2070 NLTADAESKAKINA

-2107 NDTKTTIK
+2107 NDTTTTIK
-2115 NATIAAKGTI
+2115 NATISAKGTI
-2125 AALANSQD
+2125 AALAKSQD
-2133 RLSNI
+2133 KLSNI
-2138 AGTAGVAAG
+2138 AGSAGVAAG

-2159 EIKGETASVVSDS
+2159 EIKGETASVVSNS
-2172 SLTAEGAEGAGVDVI
+2172 SLTAAGAEGTGVDVT
-2187 ERNKDNANATTA
+2187 ERAKDSANATTA
-2199 KYKGIVVA
+2199 KHKGIVVA

-2244 ATNAEINS
+2244 ETNAEINS
-2252 TDLNKNLKDLS
+2252 TDLNKDLKDLS

-2312 IDGGETQ
+2312 IDGGEAQ

-2325 NVAVNALNKAQMTT
+2325 NVAVNALNKAQMMT

-2363 KLDAATTARV
+2363 KLDAVTAARV
-2373 NNIAGTNYGLAVNA
+2373 SNIAGTTYGLDIKA
-2387 EHKNAINQISAAA
+2387 EHKNVINQISAAA

-2417 VNDDSNTVAELSKSN
+2417 VNDDSNTVAELSNSS
-2432 ITAKKDNGEAT
+2432 ITAKKDNAEAS

-2487 VHDNTLL
+2487 VHDNTML

-2539 EVKDSAIKAGSID
+2539 EVKASTVKAGSID
-2552 VNAKETMDI
+2552 VQAKEAMDVDQLI
-2561 KQKIAGASAGALG
+2561 TGATAGALG

-2593 DNDSGD
+2593 DNDSDD
-2599 SKAKFTT
+2599 SKAKFSTK
-2606 SDILQKANDAVADQD
+2606 DILAKANTAVADQD

-2637 YNVTAKSGASASKG
+2637 YNVTAKSGANASQG

-2658 QVKVSNANLT
+2658 QVKVSNSALT
-2668 AAGNAN
+2668 ATGNAN

-2679 HVDANVTSATATVAA
+2679 HVDANVTSATATVSAM
-2694 TGASVSVAALDVERK
+2694 GASVSVAALDVERK
-2709 TGVTVDK
+2709 TGVTLDK
-2716 SSITAGDALNVTS
+2716 SSISAGDALSVAS

-2763 VNIMGSTL
+2763 VNIVGSTL

-2786 GKLKTIGLA
+2786 GKLKTIGLS
-2795 AAIAGT
+2795 AAIAAT

-2813 TSTITIDSKDEQNSA
+2813 TSTITINSEDEQNSA
-2828 LTSTNADVTVE
+2828 LTSDNENVTVE

-2845 TKPTLEAEMKTVS
+2845 TTPTMAAEMDTVS

-2885 QSFAAGKDINIKAEN
+2885 QSFKAAKDISIKAEN
-2900 NSVNIVKS
+2900 NSVNTVRS
-2908 SAITGAL
+2908 SAVTGAL

-2950 AKANVKNVAEIHSIG
+2950 AKANVKNVAQIHSIG
-2965 AGIGAITVNWAKASG
+2965 AGIGAITVNWAKATG
-2980 KTDVAVNIGDNT
+2980 KTNVAVNVGDNT
-2992 YNAKEANIKG
+2992 YNASDAANING
-3002 ESVINQKASADG
+3002 ESVINQKAKADG
-3014 ITAGLVTSGSNMAK
+3014 ITAGLVTSGSNMANV
-3028 ADAEEKINVVVGTD
+3028 ASEENINVVVGTD
-3042 NGTNTA
+3042 NGTSNA
-3048 TGDVN
+3048 QGAVN

-3073 FDASPVAAR
+3073 FDASPVAAK
-3082 TESNV
+3082 TVSKV
-3087 DSTTKVKVRGN
+3087 KSATKVKVRGN
-3098 WTADDMSIAAVHDNN
+3098 WTADAMDIAAVHDNN
-3113 NITLDTN
+3113 NIALDTN
-3120 ALKAAVVGLSG
+3120 ALKAAVAGLSG
-3131 VEAKSDITNNTS
+3131 VEAQSDINNDTS
-3143 VDLANAKLVA
+3143 VDLANANITTA
-3153 AGDVALKAQNDI
+3153 DDVIIKAQNDI

-3176 GVASGN
+3176 GLASGN
-3182 ALDSRDTFNLNSKV
+3182 ALDTRDNFTLNSNV
-3196 KLANSNITSKGKI
+3196 KLASSNITSKGRVN
-3209 DISALTG
+3209 ISALTG
-3216 DGVNQTDSSNRPNA
+3216 DGVSDTDGSDTPKA
-3230 AINKSV
+3230 AISKDV

-3251 RDNYNVNNNIL
+3251 RDSYNVNNNII
-3262 VDENSSVTTAGNS
+3262 VDEGSSITTAGNS

-3289 MVGFTDVATANT
+3289 MVGFKDVATANT

-3308 ASAKLKADFTRN
+3308 ASTKLKADFTRN

-3327 KLDSNYDVKLNAG
+3327 KLDSNYDAKLNAG

-3373 NNNVVIGERADG
+3373 NNNVVIGARADG
-3385 AESIKTVRNINLIGD
+3385 AETIKTARNINLIGD
-3400 SGDTTIALQSE
+3400 SGNTTIALQSE

-3461 IDDGDDIG
+3461 IDDGNADDME

-3483 SGHQKAYEEAEAAYD
+3483 SGHQDAYDAAQEAYD
-3498 KYAEENGLTDKRDA
+3498 KYAEDNDLSGKLNKYDE
-3512 YNAAQAEYDEASST
+3512 AQAAYDEASST
-3526 ANALNKNM
+3526 AAALNKNM

-3542 EAADAAKATLDTA
+3542 EAADAAKKTLDDA
-3555 AKEWWKDNAVTDAD
+3555 ADAWWKDNAVTDAE
-3569 GNTSVSI
+3569 GKSSVSI
-3576 TLTTE
+3576 TLTTGTGEE
-3581 TGTETKTFKSL
+3581 TKTETKTFNSL
-3592 EEFLAQD
+3592 DEFLAQD

-3632 TTTPDAGSSDSGS
+3632 TTNPGTETGGATTTPDGD
-3645 GATDAGNAA
+3645 NAA
-3654 TGNNLAG
+3654 NANTLAS
-3661 ANSAANTVDLSSTE
+3661 ANSADNTVALSSPETVSNGENGNTE
-3675 TGSTG
+3675 TGGSKKTDG
-3680 EIGSTEAGGTTG
+3680 EIG
-3692 EGGSTET
+3692 EGG
-3699 GSTGEGGEAQTPT
+3699 QTQAPT

-3722 KLTAYKTAQE
+3722 KLTAYKTAKE
-3732 KYENASKALGSS
+3732 KYDNANNALDSS

-3764 DIQETLNTTKAAY
+3764 DIQEKLNTTKAAY
-3777 EEIANSEE
+3777 EEIANSQE
-3785 CKNLLANLTKAE
+3785 CKDLLANLTKAE
-3797 DEYTKALDNQDD
+3797 EAYNTALDNQDD

-3843 MNSLEFQNYAQGLSN
+3843 LNSLEFQNYAQGLSN

-3892 LGLGYYETVQRSD
+3892 LGLGYYETVKRND

-3920 TVPTVDLKNI
+3920 TVPTVDLKDI

-3937 NIKGGSLS
+3937 NITGGSLS
-3945 GKGEMTAVGGP
+3945 GNGEMTAVGGP

-4065 AAEIKDGAHQQKGG
+4065 AAEIKDGEHQQKGG
-4079 SIKAREITLTSGGNI
+4079 SIKAREITLTSGSNI

-4140 AFKSKYKL
+4140 AFKSKDKL
-4148 AEFLR
+4148 VEFLR

-4162 DKSLAIADQLTD
+4162 SQSLAIADQLTD

-4279 GGSIH
+4279 GGSIR

-4310 DGNTKLTVGSINTDS
+4310 EGNTKLTVGSINTDS
-4325 VKGKITVV
+4325 VKGEITVV
-4333 DTNFDENNQGYRT
+4333 DTNFDENNKGYKT
-4346 TVYTRDGM
+4346 TVYTRDGV

-4374 ETSQVITSYKAEYN
+4374 ETSQVITSYKAVHD
-4388 SSWFGLKK
+4388 SSWFGLSSKDS
-4396 EESEEKL
+4396 EESL

-4440 GDSQFSWGLAPDDG
+4440 GDSQFSWISGPDDG

-4499 TEAVNDNG
+4499 TKAVNDNG
-4507 ESNNPYYLTDAN
+4507 EPNNPYYLTDDQ

-4526 TISDKVVKKKKKLFG
+4526 TISDKVVKKKKKFFG

-4695 ALRGARDNYDANIT
+4695 ALRGARDNYDAAIS

-4742 SFAADAGDIRVKQA
+4742 SFAADEGDIRVKQA

-4815 QKQAKYNEQV
+4815 QKQEKYQEQV
-4825 NNLKEQAKSASL
+4825 NNLKDQAKSASL
-4837 QGNALSDAERTA
+4837 QGNALSDAERA
-4849 KADDLVAAG
+4849 AAAEELVAAG

-4871 YYAARKTMYEKQAA
+4871 YYAARKDMYEKQAA

-4905 TEYNT
+4905 SEYNT

-4945 LQQKSHVSQWL
+4945 LQQKSHISQWL

-4961 LTHEAKDQGE
+4961 LTHEATDQGE
-4971 NRYDKYGWSSNQL
+4971 NRYDKYGWNSNQL

-4992 INPSAGTVSDVEKAN
+4992 INPSAGMVSDVEKAN

-5012 IYLKTG
+5012 IYLKTN

-5029 FTITMDELSNM
+5029 FTITMDELSDM
-5040 FTNGVEEGSDL
+5040 YVNGLQEGSNL

-5061 RADDVTWGASKIEVK
+5061 RADDVTWGTSKIEVK

-5085 NKNANGDAGKVS
+5085 NKNANGDEGKVS
-5097 IDAPKAKNIY
+5097 IDAPNAKNIY

-5166 GDKANLNVKG
+5166 GDKDNLNVKG

-5203 SWNKDMVLGSLA
+5203 TWNKDMVLGSLA

-5255 VTAGSIGKNGDGL
+5255 ITAGSIGKNGDGL

-5279 DAKNGAY
+5279 NAANGAY

-5320 LGREAVEEVKD
+5320 LGRDAVEEVKD

-5342 AATGSINA
+5342 GAAGSINA
-5350 DGIKGDVKFTTAADI
+5350 DKIKQGNVKFTTADDI
-5365 ILKGKL
+5365 LLKGKL
-5371 HADVLTAQSYA
+5371 HANELTTQSYA
-5382 GHIKQTTSTPKDN
+5382 GHIKQTTSTTNDN
-5395 IHVRKLNASAITG
+5395 IYVGKLNASAITG

-5423 ISGLGRNFD
+5423 ISGLGRDFD

-5466 NINLE
+5466 NVNLE

-5484 ANGSIL
+5484 ATGSIL

-5498 TNELNKAGSNNA
+5498 TNELNQAGSNNA

-5526 GLTGSITNKSTLL
+5526 GLAGSITNNSTLL
-5539 ANAAMVKDADGNLTK
+5539 ANAAMVKDAEGNLTK

-5566 SVANSG
+5566 SVANNGS
-5572 NLSTSKDVAM
+5572 LSTSNDVEM

-5596 AAEDDMQ
+5596 AADDDMQ
-5603 LNAGNTISTD
+5603 LTAGNSISTD
-5613 GTITTGGSLS
+5613 GTITTGGSID
-5623 ATADNGSITTDGTI
+5623 ATADNGSITTNGTI
-5637 NAENGG
+5637 SADNGG

-5650 SSAKANIRVK
+5650 ARSKANIRIK
-5660 GVMRSSKGNIE
+5660 GVMRSAKGNI
-5671 AKTAQGDVTYDG
+5671 AARTAQGDVNFDG
-5683 DVTVDEGSIA
+5683 DVTVNEGSIA

-5720 GNVNIKGT
+5720 GNVNINGT
-5728 TEVGQGSIISN
+5728 TEVGEGSIISN
-5739 ITEGNVEID
+5739 ITEGNVTVD
-5748 GTTKVTTGSIID
+5748 GATKVTTGSIID
-5760 TVGKGDVTLKGA
+5760 TVGQGDVTFKGT
-5772 TEIGSGNIANKVTTG
+5772 TEIGTGDIANTVTTG

-5792 GTNNIGSGNVANT
+5792 GTNNITSGNVANT
-5805 VESGNVAISGANAI
+5805 VTNGDVTINGTNDIGAGNV
-5819 GFGNITNNVGTG
+5819 TNSVGSG
-5831 DVSTSGVLN
+5831 DVNTSGVLS
-5840 VSTGSISN
+5840 VGSGDIFTTIA
-5848 NVESG
+5848 SG
-5853 NIDYNAETNI
+5853 NVDFNAETNI
-5863 NIGDIFNEAGDGN
+5863 NNGNIFTAAEDGN
-5876 INMDANMIVGLGDIL
+5876 INMDANMIVGIGDIL
-5891 SKASGDISSKKTLQA
+5891 SKASGDITSKKTLQA
-5906 INGSISADAG
+5906 INGSVSADAG
-5916 NDINFAEII
+5916 NDINYAEVL
-5925 AKNGQADLKSANG
+5925 ASGKADLKSANG
-5938 DIYLSKVNGKEVIL
+5938 DIYLRKVNGKEVIF
-5952 VAKKN
+5952 VAKNN
-5957 ITADDIDADNV
+5957 ITAADIEADNV
-5968 TARGTDISDVSL
+5968 TARGTNVDL
-5980 KVTQDRGIIIDELLG
+5980 TVTQDRGIIVDELLG
-5995 NNITVKKAEG
+5995 NNIAVKKAEG
-6005 SMNIDKL
+6005 SMNIEKM
-6012 AVTNEAN
+6012 AVTHEAN
-6019 LDVNGM
+6019 LDVNSM
-6025 TTTIW
+6025 TTTVW

-6035 MLNKDSMN
+6035 MLDKNSMN
-6043 SDTSYWFNSEAWK
+6043 SDTSYWFNAEAWA
-6056 NGAEW
+6056 NGGDW
-6061 MQLVFSSEK
+6061 MKLVFNSVK
-6070 RHQTSNMIPL
+6070 RHQNSNMIPL

-6093 IGIDK
+6093 IGVDK

-6105 NNVDGYDINVDPDV
+6105 NNVDGYDINVDPEV
-6119 AFFFRYDLYDLDDHE
+6119 AYYFRYDLYELDDVE
-6134 EEEETAKITV
+6134 EKLDEAASGEVSV